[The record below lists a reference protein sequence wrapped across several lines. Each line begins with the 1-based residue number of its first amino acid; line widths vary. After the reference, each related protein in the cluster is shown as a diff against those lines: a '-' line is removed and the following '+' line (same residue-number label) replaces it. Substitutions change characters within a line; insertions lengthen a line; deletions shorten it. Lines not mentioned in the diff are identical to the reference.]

1 MKELTFEDHA
11 TEMVDDFIALNF
23 KGSHYES
30 VIKFTEIVIN
40 RLKEQSLK
48 SEDQIIKDIL
58 GR

>member
-23 KGSHYES
+23 KGSRYEP
-30 VIKFTEIVIN
+30 VIKFTEILLS
-40 RLKEQSLK
+40 RLKEQSLN

>member
-1 MKELTFEDHA
+1 MKQLTFEDHA

-23 KGSHYES
+23 KGSHYEL
-30 VIKFTEIVIN
+30 VIKFTEILLS
-40 RLKEQSLK
+40 RLKEQSLN

>member
-1 MKELTFEDHA
+1 MEELTFENYA

-23 KGSHYES
+23 KGSDYES
-30 VIKFTEIVIN
+30 VIKFTEILLN
-40 RLKEQSLK
+40 RLKEQSLN